1 MPKTIDFKFEDHD
14 AVVIVPDTPARGKP
28 YVWRTE
34 FLYAFN
40 QADMALLSRGYH
52 VVYCSVSD
60 EYGSP
65 RSIAVFKRFHDFLVN
80 EYGLSKKASLFG
92 FSRGGLYACNYAL
105 AYPDDVACLYLDAP
119 VLDLKSWPAGLG
131 LGCGSPD
138 EWEDC
143 KKRVLGISTVAEVL
157 AYKGAPV
164 DHLDGLIATGLPVIL
179 VAGDSDA
186 TVPFAE
192 NGALMQAAYEK
203 AGAPI
208 TVIVKPGCDHHPH
221 SLEDP
226 APIVGFVE
234 KCNE

>member
-1 MPKTIDFKFEDHD
+1 MPQTIEFQFEGHD
-14 AVVIVPDTPARGKP
+14 CTVIVPDQPAKGSP

-40 QADMALLSRGYH
+40 QVDMALLARGYH

-65 RSIAVFKRFHDFLVN
+65 RSIAVFKRFRDFIT
-80 EYGLSKKASLFG
+80 EKYALSKKASLFG

-143 KKRVLGISTVAEVL
+143 KKRVLGLSTVQDVL
-157 AYKGAPV
+157 HYKGAPI
-164 DHLDGLIATGLPVIL
+164 DNLDALIATKIPVIL

-186 TVPFAE
+186 VVPFVE
-192 NGALMQAAYEK
+192 NGAVMQAAYEK

-226 APIVGFVE
+226 TPVVEFVSRLV
-234 KCNE
+234 